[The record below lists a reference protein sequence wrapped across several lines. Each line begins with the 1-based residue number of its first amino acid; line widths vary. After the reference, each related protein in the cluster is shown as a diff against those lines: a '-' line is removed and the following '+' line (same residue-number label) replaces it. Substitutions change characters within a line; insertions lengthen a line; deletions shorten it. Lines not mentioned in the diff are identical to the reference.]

1 MELIELNGSNA
12 LIETAAGWLGDKRNY
27 QWLDFGNGV
36 QRLNAV
42 SLKIMAQKD
51 IHVLRI
57 FTADDADVPIGIVGL
72 SNVDRNF
79 KTATLWA
86 VLGDKRYARQNY
98 TLRSLAG
105 ILTLGFEEVGLQ
117 AITAWAVETN
127 TASMHIVRDL
137 HFRPMGRQ
145 RQCHYIEGR
154 PYDRL
159 WFDLL
164 ASEHRELNHA

>member
-1 MELIELNGSNA
+1 MDLIELNGNNA
-12 LIETAAGWLGDKRNY
+12 LVELAAGWLGDKRNY

-36 QRLNAV
+36 QSLSAV

-51 IHVLRI
+51 THVIRI
-57 FTADDADVPIGIVGL
+57 FTADEDGVPIGIVGL

-86 VLGDKRYARQNY
+86 ALGDKRYARQNY
-98 TLRSLAG
+98 ALRSLSR
-105 ILTLGFEEVGLQ
+105 ILTLGFEEIGIQ
-117 AITAWAVETN
+117 AINAWTAECN
-127 TASMHIVRDL
+127 TASLHIVKDL
-137 HFRPMGRQ
+137 HFTPMGRQ
-145 RQCHYIEGR
+145 RQCHYIDGR

-164 ASEHRELNHA
+164 ASEHKELNHA